1 MLTIS
6 GLPRALN
13 CDGSLVFPR
22 AEVASAYADSGTDE
36 HDELARKTLSNTLPP
51 RLARIIPPQPRVE
64 VTVAINVATG
74 ACRIVGEGR
83 GRNYDIDPLEVWGT
97 IDVLGVVGD
106 GPEATVIVIDWK
118 TGFNDS
124 DPAERNWQLWG
135 YALVAARAIG
145 LSRARVYI
153 AYTNQPGQP
162 IDSHDLDWE
171 DFAMMARK
179 VTDLVPRHARLLRS
193 YREDGAVPMTREGS
207 WCRYCPSKHVCPS
220 KQGLLAVV
228 ARSGLPGPAEMTK
241 EQAADAV
248 RQVLRFEQLVKDA
261 RGRLNQYVD
270 DNGPIDL
277 GNGMAYGRA
286 PRSGNRQIDAE
297 KAVQAIREALGPDMA
312 REFETLAFE
321 RKTSQA
327 AMKRAAQHL
336 GVGKSA
342 EKFKDAIMKR
352 VDELGGITYGREQM
366 PIGEFPIAKVVGSLA
381 EGQKREDVEKEVDR
395 LLESAG

>member
-1 MLTIS
+1 MITIS
-6 GLPRALN
+6 SLPRTLN

-22 AEVASAYADSGTDE
+22 AETHNPWADEGTDE
-36 HDELARKTLSNTLPP
+36 HDELARKTLSNTLSP
-51 RLARIIPPQPRVE
+51 RLARIVPPSPRVE

-74 ACRIVGEGR
+74 ACRIVGEGQ

-97 IDVLGVVGD
+97 IDVLGVVSD
-106 GPEATVIVIDWK
+106 TVVVIDWK

-124 DPAERNWQLWG
+124 DPASRNWQLWG
-135 YALVAARAIG
+135 YALAAARALG
-145 LSRARVYI
+145 LSKARVYI

-171 DFAMMARK
+171 DIAMMARK
-179 VTDLVPRHARLLRS
+179 VADLVPRHARLLKA
-193 YREDGAVPMTREGS
+193 YREDGAVPTTREGS
-207 WCRYCPSKHVCPS
+207 WCRHCPSKHVCPS

-241 EQAADAV
+241 EQAAEAV
-248 RQVLRFEQLVKDA
+248 RQVLKFEQLVKDA

-270 DNGPIDL
+270 DNGPIDM

-286 PRSGNRQIDAE
+286 PRSGNRSIDAE
-297 KAVQAIREALGPDMA
+297 KAVQAIRETLGPDLA

-327 AMKRAAQHL
+327 ALKRAAQQL

-342 EKFKDAIMKR
+342 EKFKNAIMDR
-352 VDELGGITYGREQM
+352 VEELGGITYGREQM
-366 PIGEFPIAKVVGSLA
+366 PIGEFLLAKVVGSLA
-381 EGQKREDVEKEVDR
+381 EGPKREDVEKEVDA
-395 LLESAG
+395 LLSASG